1 MVKRLKKVKDAL
13 DTLKTELT
21 TTMVKVMSGDMTA
34 FDKGDHVAM
43 MLGTAGS
50 AVLMSAMPVSAAN
63 GDIIENISGVINTYE
78 GRIAVMSTSLAVFMI
93 ILGLCWV
100 MISPSPQAAAKPIA
114 WMKKVFIAWII
125 ILAFS
130 GVVALVQ
137 DIAGSSTAYKL
148 SN

>member
-1 MVKRLKKVKDAL
+1 MIEKLKNFK

-21 TTMVKVMSGDMTA
+21 TTMVKVMSGDATA
-34 FDKGDHVAM
+34 FDKGDRVAM
-43 MLGTAGS
+43 VLGTAGS
-50 AVLMSAMPVSAAN
+50 AILASAMPVSAEG
-63 GDIIENISGVINTYE
+63 GDIVDNISSVIKTYE
-78 GRIAVMSTSLAVFMI
+78 GKIALMSTSLAVFMI

-114 WMKKVFIAWII
+114 WMKKVFIAWIV

-137 DIAGSSTAYKL
+137 NIAGSSTAYQL

>member
-13 DTLKTELT
+13 DALKTELM

-34 FDKGDHVAM
+34 FDKGDRVAM
-43 MLGTAGS
+43 VLGTAGS
-50 AVLMSAMPVSAAN
+50 AILMSAMPVSAAEN
-63 GDIIENISGVINTYE
+63 DIVDNITRVISTYE
-78 GRIAVMSTSLAVFMI
+78 GKIALMSTSLAVFMI

-100 MISPSPQAAAKPIA
+100 MISPSTQGAAKPIA
-114 WMKKVFIAWII
+114 WIKKVFIAWII

-130 GVVALVQ
+130 SVIALVHN
-137 DIAGSSTAYKL
+137 IAGSSTAYKI